1 MDVIG
6 SIKRRGAPFQKRI
19 ILPETSDE
27 RVIEAA
33 ATVSREGFARVVLP
47 GDPGALESAVR
58 AGGGDPGRIE
68 TVDAADPRLLEELAH
83 VFHERRRHKGLTLE
97 QARRALEE
105 PLYFGALMVQ
115 TGRVDGMVA
124 GSIAPSARLIRTAI
138 QCVGPAEGLK
148 TVSSCFLMV
157 LPDRSFGDEG
167 VMLYADCGC
176 VPDPT
181 AAQMVDIAVAAATS
195 YRQFVGLEPR
205 IALLSFSSRGS
216 ARHPLV
222 DKVVEAARL
231 LKRRA
236 PSLAVD
242 GELQLDAAVVPEVAA
257 RKVPDSPLKGRAN
270 VLVFPDLNSGNI
282 CYKMTERF
290 GGALAVGPILM
301 GLARP
306 VNDLSRG
313 CSSEEIVGAV
323 AVTAMQA
330 AAGQGDL

>member
-1 MDVIG
+1 MDVIAG
-6 SIKRRGAPFQKRI
+6 MKRRVASHQKRVL
-19 ILPETSDE
+19 LPETSDE
-27 RVIEAA
+27 RVIQAA
-33 ATVSREGFARVVLP
+33 AVVSREAFARVVLP
-47 GDPGALESAVR
+47 GDRAALEAAVK
-58 AGGGDPGRIE
+58 AAGGDPGRIE
-68 TVDAADPRLLEELAH
+68 VVDPATPALAEELAH
-83 VFHERRRHKGLTLE
+83 ALYERRRHKGLGLD
-97 QARRALEE
+97 QARRAVRE

-115 TGRVDGMVA
+115 AGRVDGMVA
-124 GSIAPSARLIRTAI
+124 GSVTSSARLIRTAI
-138 QCVGPAEGLK
+138 HCVGPAAGLR

-157 LPDRSFGDEG
+157 LPDRSFGDDG

-181 AAQMVDIAVAAATS
+181 AEQMVDIAVAAAGS
-195 YRQFVGLEPR
+195 YRQFTGLEPR

-222 DKVVEAARL
+222 DKVVEATRL
-231 LKRRA
+231 LKRRD
-236 PSLAVD
+236 PSLTVD
-242 GELQLDAAVVPEVAA
+242 GELQLDAAVVPDVAA
-257 RKVPDSPLKGRAN
+257 RKVPDSPLAGRAN

-306 VNDLSRG
+306 INDLSRG
-313 CSSEEIVGAV
+313 CSSDEIVGVV

-330 AAGQGDL
+330 ATV